1 MDNKIQNINNKNI
14 YEVKKVNNEKITF
27 DDQVEQIIK
36 DISARAEREVPEY
49 GDFAP
54 VTEFMP
60 NLDKGTTAV
69 SKYGL
74 TIYKM
79 PKDVVAD
86 PKKRYIQA
94 AAYMP
99 AGDYKATLVVGSGDK
114 KEILEKLNSPDFPE
128 KLNDAYAQL
137 LELLEGN

>member
-1 MDNKIQNINNKNI
+1 
-14 YEVKKVNNEKITF
+14 
-27 DDQVEQIIK
+27 
-36 DISARAEREVPEY
+36 
-49 GDFAP
+49 
-54 VTEFMP
+54 
-60 NLDKGTTAV
+60 
-69 SKYGL
+69 
-74 TIYKM
+74 M
-79 PKDVVAD
+79 PKDVVED